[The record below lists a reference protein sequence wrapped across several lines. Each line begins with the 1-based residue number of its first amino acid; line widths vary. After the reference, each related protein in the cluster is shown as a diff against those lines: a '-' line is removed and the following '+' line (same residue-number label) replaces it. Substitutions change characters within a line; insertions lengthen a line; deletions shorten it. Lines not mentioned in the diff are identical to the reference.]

1 MATNGSNN
9 VSRLAGK
16 QAIVT
21 GAGSGIGRG
30 SAQRFARE
38 GARVL
43 IVGRSQNN
51 IDETVELIRAEGG
64 EARSFLADAAAETEV
79 KAAVDFCV
87 KEFGG
92 LNVFYANAGCT
103 DKNTPLAEQTIAD
116 WEFVFKGN
124 VITSF
129 LAVKHAGPPMV
140 ERGGGSIILMSSSG
154 SLRAN
159 GGTLAYSACKAAVNS
174 LMQGAANVF
183 AGTNVRVNAILSGL
197 VETKMTR
204 ATFDQARARGVEGK
218 IGHITP
224 LKRPGRIEE
233 IAAVAAFL
241 ACDESSFI
249 DGQMIAADGG
259 FSSTHPYAR
268 VAL

>member
-1 MATNGSNN
+1 MN
-9 VSRLAGK
+9 RLAGK

-21 GAGSGIGRG
+21 GAGSGIGRA
-30 SAQRFARE
+30 SALRFARE

-43 IVGRSQNN
+43 IVGRSQSN
-51 IDETVELIRAEGG
+51 IEETVDLIRAADGV
-64 EARSFLADAAAETEV
+64 AKSHLADAAVEEQVAG
-79 KAAVDFCV
+79 AVARCID
-87 KEFGG
+87 EFGA
-92 LNVFYANAGCT
+92 LDIFYANAGST
-103 DKNTPLAEQTIAD
+103 DKNVPLNEQTILE
-116 WEFVFKGN
+116 WEDTFRGN

-129 LAVKHAGPPMV
+129 LAVKHASQPMV
-140 ERGGGSIILMSSSG
+140 AQGRGGSIILMSSSG

-174 LMQGAANVF
+174 LMQGAANVL

-204 ATFDQARARGVEGK
+204 ATFDQARARGIEGK

-224 LKRPGRIEE
+224 LRRAGKVEE

-241 ACDESSFI
+241 ASDDSSFI